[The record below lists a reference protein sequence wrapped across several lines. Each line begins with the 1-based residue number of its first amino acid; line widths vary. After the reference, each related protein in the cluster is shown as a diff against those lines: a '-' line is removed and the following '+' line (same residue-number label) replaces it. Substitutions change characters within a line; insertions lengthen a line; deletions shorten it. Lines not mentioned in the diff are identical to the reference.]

1 MCITW
6 LLHIYTQLT
15 FPKRSNLTIRYLND
29 DGHILYL
36 LLHDIFIGLF
46 QKRTTPHPQRKFLLS
61 REGEGNRMKNVLNL
75 YRMSIRGGGV
85 LISSMGGYRYFLEQ
99 PTLWKHKKKLLSR
112 NKLPCIFNILIVA
125 IKI

>member
-1 MCITW
+1 
-6 LLHIYTQLT
+6 
-15 FPKRSNLTIRYLND
+15 
-29 DGHILYL
+29 
-36 LLHDIFIGLF
+36 
-46 QKRTTPHPQRKFLLS
+46 
-61 REGEGNRMKNVLNL
+61 MKNVLNL

-85 LISSMGGYRYFLEQ
+85 NFLHGGYRYFLEQ